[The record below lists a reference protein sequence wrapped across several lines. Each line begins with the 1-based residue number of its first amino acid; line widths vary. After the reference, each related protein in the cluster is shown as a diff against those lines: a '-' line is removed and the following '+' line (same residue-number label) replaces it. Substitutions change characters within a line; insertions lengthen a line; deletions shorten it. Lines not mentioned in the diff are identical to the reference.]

1 MPLIPWWVILSS
13 GMAFVA
19 LIGGWATAAS
29 LQPTSFDP
37 LTQTISSLYADGA
50 TDRWLITSVLVVVGV
65 CYILTAYGL
74 DAVRTSARICLLI
87 GGVASV
93 LLALFP
99 QPENGTSLRHLVTT
113 GVGFSALAIWPCLS
127 TERRPSAPWA
137 LRPAATITFTAVVA
151 ASTVWFLLELHAHSA
166 AGLAER
172 VVTGLQATW
181 PVVVASCLRG
191 APQRARQPQRGVERQ
206 TADG

>member
-13 GMAFVA
+13 GMAFVS

-37 LTQTISSLYADGA
+37 FTQTISSLYADGA

-65 CYILTAYGL
+65 CYIATAYGL
-74 DAVRTSARICLLI
+74 DAVRTSARVSLLI

-99 QPENGTSLRHLVTT
+99 EPEDGTSLQHLVTT
-113 GVGFSALAIWPCLS
+113 GVGFTALAIWPCLAI
-127 TERRPSAPWA
+127 ERRPSAPWA
-137 LRPAATITFTAVVA
+137 LRPAATITFTVTVAV
-151 ASTVWFLLELHAHSA
+151 SSVWFLLELHAHSA

-181 PVVVASCLRG
+181 PVIVATCLRG
-191 APQRARQPQRGVERQ
+191 VPQRARRPQASVEGQ

>member
-1 MPLIPWWVILSS
+1 MPLVPWWVILSS

-37 LTQTISSLYADGA
+37 LTETISSLYADGA
-50 TDRWLITSVLVVVGV
+50 NDRWLMASVLVVVGV
-65 CYILTAYGL
+65 CYVVTAYGL
-74 DAVRTSARICLLI
+74 DAVRASARVSLLV
-87 GGVASV
+87 GGVASMLV
-93 LLALFP
+93 ALFP
-99 QPENGTSLRHLVTT
+99 EPQGGTSLPHLVTT
-113 GVGFSALAIWPCLS
+113 GVGFTALAIWPCLAV
-127 TERRPSAPWA
+127 ERRPSAPWA
-137 LRPAATITFTAVVA
+137 LRPAAVATFTAVVA
-151 ASTVWFLLELHAHSA
+151 ASAVWFLLELHAHGP

-181 PVVVASCLRG
+181 PVVVAACLRG
-191 APQRARQPQRGVERQ
+191 APQTARQAQTGVARQ

>member
-1 MPLIPWWVILSS
+1 MPLIPWWVILSA
-13 GMAFVA
+13 GMALVS
-19 LIGGWATAAS
+19 LIGGWAVAAS
-29 LQPTSFDP
+29 LQPTNFDP

-50 TDRWLITSVLVVVGV
+50 TDRWLMTSVLVVVGV
-65 CYILTAYGL
+65 CYIVTAYGI
-74 DAVRTSARICLLI
+74 DVVRTGARVSLLV
-87 GGVASV
+87 GGTASM

-99 QPENGTSLRHLVTT
+99 EPENGTSLEHIVTT
-113 GVGFSALAIWPCLS
+113 GVAFAALAIWPCLAV
-127 TERRPSAPWA
+127 ERRPSAPWA

-151 ASTVWFLLELHAHSA
+151 ACTVWFLLELHAHSA

-181 PVVVASCLRG
+181 PVIVASCLRG
-191 APQRARQPQRGVERQ
+191 APQRARRPQTGVERQ

>member
-13 GMAFVA
+13 GMALVS

-50 TDRWLITSVLVVVGV
+50 TDRWVIASVLVVVGV
-65 CYILTAYGL
+65 CYIVTAYGI
-74 DAVRTSARICLLI
+74 DVVRAGARVSLLI
-87 GGVASV
+87 GGAASI

-99 QPENGTSLRHLVTT
+99 EPQGGTSLQHLVTT
-113 GVGFSALAIWPCLS
+113 GVGFSALAIWPCLAIES
-127 TERRPSAPWA
+127 HPSAPWA
-137 LRPAATITFTAVVA
+137 LRPAATITFTLVVA

-181 PVVVASCLRG
+181 PVLVATCLRG
-191 APQRARQPQRGVERQ
+191 APQHARRPQGGVESQ